1 MSSQVGTVPG
11 GISQWLSF
19 WARYTPGRPALLFG
33 ERTITWAEFEDRSA
47 RLAGGLRAT
56 GIRSGDRI
64 GFLSRNTPEFY
75 EVMMAAARIGAI
87 FVPFNIRLSAGEI
100 RYMADDAGLSLLI
113 CETFFADRLA
123 GTIGRVYYLDPPA
136 GERSYADLRGDPVR
150 TPDGVTLDHTLA
162 LAYTSGTTGRPK
174 AAMIT
179 HGNAA
184 ATSIAVI
191 NADGI
196 GPTDRVIQPAPL
208 AFAGSMLAISM
219 PMLHAGASMVIE
231 RDVTP
236 ERLLDLVDHGG
247 VTMLKLVPVFYQL
260 MAASPAFGGCDL
272 SGLRTATFGGAPA
285 TLDLLRLYQARGV
298 GLSSAY
304 GLTEGCGYN
313 LALPAEDA
321 VEWIGWAGL
330 PLPFQRGRVVGDDGA
345 VLPPGEVGE
354 LAIAGPCVMRGYWGA
369 PEATAAVLQDGWLHT
384 GDLAVASERG
394 YYKIVDRK
402 KDMIISGGLNVYPA
416 EVERVLSTHPAVLD
430 VAVVGVPDERWGE
443 TPLACVVSTDPS
455 LTLGELARFSAGE
468 LADYK
473 RPRRLRLLSE
483 LPRNSNGKVIK
494 QRLRELSL
502 RELGVSEQGATAGND
517 AAMGRTS

>member
-1 MSSQVGTVPG
+1 VNGQVGTVSG
-11 GISQWLSF
+11 GISEWLSF
-19 WARYTPGRPALLFG
+19 WARYTPGRPALIFG
-33 ERTITWAEFEDRSA
+33 DRTVSWAEFEDRAA
-47 RLAGGLRAT
+47 RLAGGLRAA
-56 GIRSGDRI
+56 GIRDGDRI
-64 GFLSRNTPEFY
+64 GYLSRNRPELY
-75 EVMMAAARIGAI
+75 EVMMACARIGAV
-87 FVPFNIRLSAGEI
+87 FVPFNIRLAAGEI
-100 RYMADDAGLSLLI
+100 SYMAGDAGLSLLI
-113 CETFFADRLA
+113 GETFFGDRLPEMVDA
-123 GTIGRVYYLDPPA
+123 VYFLDPPH
-136 GERSYADLRGDPVR
+136 GERSYADLMGVPVR
-150 TPDGVTLDHTLA
+150 TADGVTAEHTLA

-174 AAMIT
+174 AARIT

-196 GPTDRVIQPAPL
+196 GPSDRVIQPAPL

-236 ERLLDLVDHGG
+236 ERLLGLVDHGG

-260 MAASPAFGGCDL
+260 MAASPAFGDCDL

-285 TLDLLRLYQARGV
+285 PLELLRLYQDRGV

-313 LALPAEDA
+313 LGLPAEEAFD
-321 VEWIGWAGL
+321 WIGWAGL
-330 PLPFQRGRVVGDDGA
+330 PLPFQRCRVVDDDGRS
-345 VLPPGEVGE
+345 LPPGEVGE
-354 LAIAGPCVMRGYWGA
+354 LVISGPCVMRGYWRD
-369 PEATAAVLQDGWLHT
+369 PEATAAVLRDGWLHT
-384 GDLAVASERG
+384 GDMAVGNERG
-394 YYKIVDRK
+394 FYMIVDRK

-416 EVERVLSTHPAVLD
+416 EVERVLSGHPAVAE

-443 TPLACVVSTDPS
+443 TPLACVVSKDPA
-455 LTLGELARFSAGE
+455 LTLEELVRYSAGE

-473 RPRRLRLLSE
+473 RPRRLRLLGE

-494 QRLRELSL
+494 QELREP
-502 RELGVSEQGATAGND
+502 
-517 AAMGRTS
+517 

>member
-1 MSSQVGTVPG
+1 MSGQAGH
-11 GISQWLSF
+11 GISEWLSF
-19 WARYTPGRPALLFG
+19 WARYAPGRPALVFG
-33 ERTITWAEFEDRSA
+33 DRTMTWAEFEDRAA
-47 RLAGGLRAT
+47 RLAGGLQAA
-56 GIRSGDRI
+56 GVRSGDRV
-64 GFLSRNTPEFY
+64 GYLSRNNPEFY
-75 EVMMAAARIGAI
+75 EVMMACARIGAV

-100 RYMADDAGLSLLI
+100 RYMAQDAGLSLLI
-113 CETFFADRLA
+113 GETFFGDRLPEAA
-123 GTIGRVYYLDPPA
+123 GPVYFLDPPD
-136 GERSYADLRGDPVR
+136 GERSYEDLMGVPVR
-150 TPDGVTLDHTLA
+150 TADGVTAEHTLA

-196 GPTDRVIQPAPL
+196 GPSDRVIQPAPL

-236 ERLLDLVDHGG
+236 ERLLGLVDHGG

-260 MAASPAFGGCDL
+260 MAASPAFGDCDL

-285 TLDLLRLYQARGV
+285 ALELLRVYQDRGV

-313 LALPAEDA
+313 LGLPSEEAF
-321 VEWIGWAGL
+321 EWIGWAGL
-330 PLPFQRGRVVGDDGA
+330 PLPFQRCRVVDDDGRT
-345 VLPPGEVGE
+345 LPPGEVGE
-354 LAIAGPCVMRGYWGA
+354 LVIAGPCVMRGYWGD
-369 PEATAAVLQDGWLHT
+369 PSATAAVLRDGWLHT
-384 GDLAVASERG
+384 GDLAVCSERG

-416 EVERVLSTHPAVLD
+416 EVERVLSAHPAVVE

-443 TPLACVVSTDPS
+443 TPLACVVSQDPA
-455 LTLGELARFSAGE
+455 LTIEELAGFSAGE

-494 QRLRELSL
+494 QQLREP
-502 RELGVSEQGATAGND
+502 
-517 AAMGRTS
+517 

>member
-1 MSSQVGTVPG
+1 MRAVGTVRH
-11 GISQWLSF
+11 GISEWLSF
-19 WARYTPGRPALLFG
+19 WARYAPGRPALIFRDL
-33 ERTITWAEFEDRSA
+33 TITWAEFEDRAA
-47 RLAGGLRAT
+47 RLAGGLRAA

-64 GFLSRNTPEFY
+64 GYLARNSPEFF
-75 EVMMAAARIGAI
+75 EVMMASARVGAV

-100 RYMADDAGLSLLI
+100 RYMANDAGLSLLI
-113 CETFFADRLA
+113 CETFFCDRLQE
-123 GTIGRVYYLDPPA
+123 TIGQVGTVYYLDPPD

-150 TPDGVTLDHTLA
+150 TADGVTADHTLA
-162 LAYTSGTTGRPK
+162 LSYTSGTTGRPK

-196 GPTDRVIQPAPL
+196 GPADRVIQPAPL
-208 AFAGSMLAISM
+208 AFAGSMLAIAM
-219 PMLHAGASMVIE
+219 PILHAGASMVIE

-247 VTMLKLVPVFYQL
+247 VTMLKLVPVFYQM
-260 MAASPAFGGCDL
+260 MAASPAFGDCDL

-285 TLDLLRLYQARGV
+285 SLELLRVYQDRGV

-313 LALPAEDA
+313 LGLPSEEAFD
-321 VEWIGWAGL
+321 WIGWAGL
-330 PLPFQRGRVVGDDGA
+330 PLPFQRCRVVGDDGHEA
-345 VLPPGEVGE
+345 PPGEIGE
-354 LAIAGPCVMRGYWGA
+354 LTISGPCVMRGYWGD
-369 PEATAAVLQDGWLHT
+369 PQATAAVIRDGWLHT
-384 GDLAVASERG
+384 GDLAVTSERG

-416 EVERVLSTHPAVLD
+416 EVERVLSAHPAVAE

-443 TPLACVVSTDPS
+443 TPLACVVSKDPA
-455 LTLGELARFSAGE
+455 LTLEELVRFSAGE

-473 RPRRLRLLSE
+473 KPRQLRLLAE

-494 QRLRELSL
+494 QRLREQG
-502 RELGVSEQGATAGND
+502 RET
-517 AAMGRTS
+517 

>member
-1 MSSQVGTVPG
+1 LNGAVGGAAGTVRG
-11 GISQWLSF
+11 GISEWLSF
-19 WARYTPGRPALLFG
+19 WARYTPGRPALIFG
-33 ERTITWAEFEDRSA
+33 DRTVTWAEFEDRAA
-47 RLAGGLRAT
+47 RLAGGLRAA
-56 GIRSGDRI
+56 GIRDGDRI
-64 GFLSRNTPEFY
+64 GYLSRNSPEFY
-75 EVMMAAARIGAI
+75 EVMMASARIGAV

-100 RYMADDAGLSLLI
+100 SYMATDAGLSLLI
-113 CETFFADRLA
+113 CETFFADRLPEMA
-123 GTIGRVYYLDPPA
+123 GPVYYLDPPD
-136 GERSYADLRGDPVR
+136 GERAYEDLLLGVPVR
-150 TPDGVTLDHTLA
+150 AADGVTAEHTLA

-196 GPTDRVIQPAPL
+196 GPADRVIQPAPL

-219 PMLHAGASMVIE
+219 PILHAGASMVIE

-247 VTMLKLVPVFYQL
+247 VTMLKLVPVFYQM
-260 MAASPAFGGCDL
+260 MAASPAFGNCDL

-285 TLDLLRLYQARGV
+285 ALELLRVYQDRGV

-313 LALPAEDA
+313 LGLPGEEAFD
-321 VEWIGWAGL
+321 WIGWAGL
-330 PLPFQRGRVVGDDGA
+330 PLPFQRCRVVADDGRE
-345 VLPPGEVGE
+345 LPPGEVGE
-354 LAIAGPCVMRGYWGA
+354 LTIAGPCVMRGYWRD
-369 PEATAAVLQDGWLHT
+369 PEATAAVLRDGWLHT
-384 GDLAVASERG
+384 GDMAVTSERG

-416 EVERVLSTHPAVLD
+416 EVERVLSAHPKVVE

-443 TPLACVVSTDPS
+443 TPLACVVSRDPA

-473 RPRRLRLLSE
+473 KPRHLRLLTE

-494 QRLRELSL
+494 QRLREQ
-502 RELGVSEQGATAGND
+502 EWNP
-517 AAMGRTS
+517 